1 MAEPE
6 PRRIRIEY
14 VLPKNPDHQVV
25 YDLLKERRALEKLQ
39 EIFSPFRLPIYVTLR
54 TVGCDGVSNAWY
66 RRGTVTVCYEYLEEI
81 RQSTP
86 EQTTPAGVTPR
97 DAVVGQLFYV
107 FAHEMGHAVFEL
119 LGVPV
124 LGNVEDAADQFATYI
139 MLRFS
144 REEARS
150 LIMGAAFSYRNYVQH
165 PHVTVPLEAFS
176 ITHSPPAR
184 RFYNL
189 LCMAHGADSQLF
201 ADFVE
206 DGHLPRARATGCRRE
221 FGEVAWAIQT
231 LIVPHVDQQL
241 AKQVL
246 SQTWLPAGG
255 RGDYRDEPDEK

>member
-1 MAEPE
+1 MGGLSGYFAMA
-6 PRRIRIEY
+6 IS
-14 VLPKNPDHQVV
+14 VALVGVASWVV
-25 YDLLKERRALEKLQ
+25 IGKLGLTGPM
-39 EIFSPFRLPIYVTLR
+39 EII
-54 TVGCDGVSNAWY
+54 
-66 RRGTVTVCYEYLEEI
+66 
-81 RQSTP
+81 
-86 EQTTPAGVTPR
+86 
-97 DAVVGQLFYV
+97 
-107 FAHEMGHAVFEL
+107 
-119 LGVPV
+119 
-124 LGNVEDAADQFATYI
+124 
-139 MLRFS
+139 
-144 REEARS
+144 ARS

-206 DGHLPRARATGCRRE
+206 DGHLPRDRGTGCRRE

-246 SQTWLPAGG
+246 N
-255 RGDYRDEPDEK
+255 DRDEPAEK